1 MATEA
6 MTEKDKQILEHLE
19 QAQRL
24 DVPLTEYCHAYGV
37 ELKELYNG
45 KAALVR
51 RGILPGKP
59 ATPAEPAGFVAVRVA
74 PSARKSGDCVLRL
87 THPSGWVLECG
98 QFPEASW
105 MLTLLSGG
113 AADAAH

>member
-1 MATEA
+1 MAGDG
-6 MTEKDKQILEHLE
+6 MTEKERQILEHLE

-24 DVPLTEYCHAYGV
+24 DVPLTEYAQAYNV

-51 RGILPGKP
+51 KGILPSKP
-59 ATPAEPAGFVAVRVA
+59 ATPEEPAGFVAVRVA
-74 PSARKSGDCVLRL
+74 PSARKSADCVFRL
-87 THPSGWVLECG
+87 THPSGWILECG

-105 MLTLLSGG
+105 MLALLSGTS
-113 AADAAH
+113 DAAH